1 LGLLRNHGNLAGP
14 GGSKSVS
21 HSVVIRSKYDT
32 IIAFKRKLEFVVGVV
47 EQLVVAPW
55 QLNFPPLRLRAM
67 VLQDWVIAYHRSL
80 SEIHGQ
86 GTWIKKCHPF
96 ETNRIIDT
104 LGQVDPKF
112 DTTVG

>member
-1 LGLLRNHGNLAGP
+1 
-14 GGSKSVS
+14 
-21 HSVVIRSKYDT
+21 
-32 IIAFKRKLEFVVGVV
+32 
-47 EQLVVAPW
+47 
-55 QLNFPPLRLRAM
+55 M